1 MSVFYD
7 FVNCL
12 LEKTFKAVV
21 LLNCIEALIYPLIL
35 NIINMKTFD
44 IVTLTVNPSVDKS
57 THFSGLVAEQ
67 KIRCKDPQFD
77 AGGGGINVSKAISR
91 LRGSSL
97 AVFTSGGPVGAMLK
111 DLVAKEKV
119 DFETIKTE
127 TATRENFIAVDDNTN
142 SQYRFGFTGDVL
154 SDSEVEKLLE
164 TISKMKPKYLV
175 ASGSLNEGLSSDF
188 YQKVAKIAKESNSKL
203 IVDTSGEALEKVL
216 ETGVYLIKPNVG
228 ELAKLVGVERLE
240 TEQVDEA
247 AKEIIAKGGAEIVV
261 VSLGPQ
267 GAILVTKDQCE
278 FVPAPNVAKKST
290 VGAGDSMVGGIV
302 WALSQNKPLKEVIRW
317 GVACGSAATMN
328 EGTQLFKFEDANR
341 LFEWLKNK

>member
-1 MSVFYD
+1 
-7 FVNCL
+7 
-12 LEKTFKAVV
+12 
-21 LLNCIEALIYPLIL
+21 
-35 NIINMKTFD
+35 MKSFD

-67 KIRCKDPQFD
+67 KIRCKEPQFD

-97 AVFTSGGPVGAMLK
+97 AVFTSGGPVGEMLK

-119 DFETIKTE
+119 DFQTIETE

-154 SDSEVEKLLE
+154 SDSEVEKLLG
-164 TISKMKPKYLV
+164 TISNMKPKYLV

-188 YQKVAKIAKESNSKL
+188 YQKVAEIAKETNSKL
-203 IVDTSGEALEKVL
+203 IVDTSGEALKKVL

-302 WALSQNKPLKEVIRW
+302 WALSQNKSLKEVIRW